1 MERWSDGA
9 RERQGDKK
17 REKSIFL
24 LNNLFEMTFRINRMK
39 FLFTYIIAL
48 FLLTSLYAQ
57 QDSQAG
63 AILDKVAEKNKSF
76 QTIKASFQLTVIDLQ
91 QDSKDVFDGNIALK
105 EGMFKLELMDNIT
118 FYDTTTVW
126 NYMPDVQEVNIN
138 AAEDVDIGNSFLT
151 NPASLFT
158 MYKEDY
164 KYRLIGEKKIEKEIQ
179 YFIDLVP
186 KEMNSEYSSIKL
198 LISKKDLSLQ
208 SATLM
213 RKDGI
218 HYIIKI
224 TLFEHDIKLED
235 SYFRFNPAKHP
246 DVEVIDMR

>member
-1 MERWSDGA
+1 
-9 RERQGDKK
+9 
-17 REKSIFL
+17 
-24 LNNLFEMTFRINRMK
+24 MTFRINRMK

-63 AILDKVAEKNKSF
+63 AILDKVAEMNKSF
-76 QTIKASFQLTVIDLQ
+76 QTIKTSFQITVIDLQ
-91 QDSKDVFDGNIALK
+91 QDTKEVFEGNIALK

-118 FYDTTTVW
+118 FYDKTTVW
-126 NYMPDVQEVNIN
+126 NYIPDVQEVNIN

-164 KYRLIGEKKIEKEIQ
+164 KYRLIGEKNIENKIQ

-186 KEMNSEYSSIKL
+186 KERNSEYSSIKL
-198 LISKKDLSLQ
+198 LISKNDLSLQ
-208 SATLM
+208 SATFM
-213 RKDGI
+213 GKDGI

-224 TLFEHDIKLED
+224 TRFEHDIKLED
-235 SYFRFNPAKHP
+235 SYFRFNPAKYP
-246 DVEVIDMR
+246 DVEVIDLR

>member
-1 MERWSDGA
+1 
-9 RERQGDKK
+9 
-17 REKSIFL
+17 
-24 LNNLFEMTFRINRMK
+24 MK

-48 FLLTSLYAQ
+48 FLPISLYAQ

-63 AILDKVAEKNKSF
+63 VILDKFAENNKSF
-76 QTIKASFQLTVIDLQ
+76 KTIKASFQLTVIDLQ
-91 QDSKDVFDGNIALK
+91 QDSKEVFDGNIALK

-118 FYDTTTVW
+118 FYDKTTVW
-126 NYMPDVQEVNIN
+126 NYIPDVQEVNIN

-164 KYRLIGEKKIEKEIQ
+164 KYRLIGEKNIEKEIQ

-208 SATLM
+208 SATFM

-224 TLFEHDIKLED
+224 SLFEHDIKLED